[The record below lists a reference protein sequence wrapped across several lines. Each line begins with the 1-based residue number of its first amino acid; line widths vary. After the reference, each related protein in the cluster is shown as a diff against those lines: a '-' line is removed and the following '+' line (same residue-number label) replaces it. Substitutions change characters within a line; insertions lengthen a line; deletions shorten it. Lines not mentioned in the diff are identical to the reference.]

1 MYVGRV
7 ILAVGI
13 IANPSAGKDIRRLVA
28 QGRFVPVNEMVNILR
43 RVYSGLRAVNVD
55 KVIVMPDPSM
65 MCKVAFDGMPGPILE
80 VLDMD
85 VFGEERDS
93 TTAGELMSIMD
104 VGCVITLGGDGTN
117 RSVVK
122 GWRNVPLVPISTGTN
137 NTFPYMVEGTVAG
150 LAAGVVSQGL
160 VDIDQV
166 SSISRVLEVRV
177 DGEIEDLA
185 VVDVGISR
193 KDFIGARAI
202 WDIDTLDEIFLSRT
216 VPGGIGLSAIGS
228 RLRPCGSGM
237 VGLHIMLGA
246 GGSVIDAP
254 IAPGLVNKVSVKKW
268 TELQVGIPYEISSMP
283 CTIALDGE
291 RSLTLKSEHLA
302 EVILSNNG
310 PKVISVD
317 STLDLATIEGVF
329 NHDP

>member
-1 MYVGRV
+1 M
-7 ILAVGI
+7 AVGI

-43 RVYSGLRAVNVD
+43 RVFSGLKAVNVD

-65 MCKVAFDGMPGPILE
+65 MCKVAFDGTPGPIVE

-93 TTAGELMSIMD
+93 TTAGTLMSNMD

-150 LAAGVVSQGL
+150 LAAGVVSRRL
-160 VDIDQV
+160 VDIDRV

-177 DGEIEDLA
+177 DGEIADLA
-185 VVDVGISR
+185 VVDVGVSR

-202 WDIDTLDEIFLSRT
+202 WDMDTLDEIFLSRT
-216 VPGGIGLSAIGS
+216 KPGGIGLSAIGS
-228 RLRPCGSGM
+228 RLRPCASGM
-237 VGLHIMLGA
+237 VGLHIMLGE
-246 GGSVIDAP
+246 GGKVIEAP

-268 TELQVGIPYEISSMP
+268 SELQVGIPYEISIRP

-291 RSLTLKSEHLA
+291 RSFTLKSENVA
-302 EVILSNNG
+302 EVTLSSNG

-317 STLDLATIEGVF
+317 SVLDNATIAGVF
-329 NHDP
+329 NHDSQM